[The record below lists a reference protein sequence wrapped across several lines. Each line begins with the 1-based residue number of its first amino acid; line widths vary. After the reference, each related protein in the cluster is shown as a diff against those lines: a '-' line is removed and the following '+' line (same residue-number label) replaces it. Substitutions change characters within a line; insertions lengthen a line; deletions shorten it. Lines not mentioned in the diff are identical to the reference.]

1 MAESCMN
8 LSGKSFDSQEN
19 NEKEKEVFLSCTD
32 NNPAVVVKKPE
43 PEPALGS
50 SQKIPVQQSQQWED
64 DFMNESLKGLG
75 QDNHDVVKQQEEA
88 FEESKV
94 ILAKISQ
101 PNLQASQ
108 PMVI

>member
-1 MAESCMN
+1 
-8 LSGKSFDSQEN
+8 
-19 NEKEKEVFLSCTD
+19 
-32 NNPAVVVKKPE
+32 
-43 PEPALGS
+43 
-50 SQKIPVQQSQQWED
+50 
-64 DFMNESLKGLG
+64 MNESLKGLG
-75 QDNHDVVKQQEEA
+75 QDNSDDVVKQQEEA

>member
-19 NEKEKEVFLSCTD
+19 HEKEKEVFLSCTD
-32 NNPAVVVKKPE
+32 DNPAVAVKKSE

-50 SQKIPVQQSQQWED
+50 SQKIPLQQSQQWED
-64 DFMNESLKGLG
+64 DFMDESLKGLG
-75 QDNHDVVKQQEEA
+75 QDNNILQQKEEQ

-101 PNLQASQ
+101 PNLQAS
-108 PMVI
+108 

>member
-1 MAESCMN
+1 
-8 LSGKSFDSQEN
+8 
-19 NEKEKEVFLSCTD
+19 
-32 NNPAVVVKKPE
+32 
-43 PEPALGS
+43 
-50 SQKIPVQQSQQWED
+50 
-64 DFMNESLKGLG
+64 MNESLKGLG